1 MSRARRQAYF
11 RASSSPS
18 PSSSP
23 PAGRRTRTGLKG
35 LLFMTGVTS
44 TFHPSSKWC
53 KDCLVCDIYVAQ
65 PRVQAVPGL
74 SAPWQLL
81 LVCLLSFSAWK
92 KLINFYTREHEM
104 LLEVDQN

>member
-18 PSSSP
+18 PSSSSP
-23 PAGRRTRTGLKG
+23 GGRRTWRGLKG

-65 PRVQAVPGL
+65 PGPGCVRAVRTVL
-74 SAPWQLL
+74 TSSCVFIKFFRLE
-81 LVCLLSFSAWK
+81 K
-92 KLINFYTREHEM
+92 IN
-104 LLEVDQN
+104 